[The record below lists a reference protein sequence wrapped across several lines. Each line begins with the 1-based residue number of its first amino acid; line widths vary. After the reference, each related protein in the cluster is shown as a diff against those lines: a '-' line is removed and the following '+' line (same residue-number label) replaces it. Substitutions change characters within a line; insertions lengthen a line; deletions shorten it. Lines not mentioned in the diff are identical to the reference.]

1 MEAIILAGGKGTRL
15 KDVIRDIPKPMAP
28 IHGKPF
34 LEYLVIQL
42 ARWNIRD
49 IILSVGY
56 KYDIIQ
62 DYFRDGKRWDVHIR
76 YSVEDSPLGT
86 GGAIRESARLIDDD
100 SFLVMNGDSYFDLD
114 FDLFLAFHLLKKSS
128 LSLALAT
135 QDDTG
140 RYGRVTVDN
149 SGKVTGFLEKSSE
162 NPGLINSGI
171 YLFNRNTMSIFPPG
185 NVSLEHDT
193 LPQLIGKGL
202 YAIVINTFFI
212 DIGIP
217 KDYKYLQ
224 YHYKELPPITRLK
237 STHAFYQP

>member
-15 KDVIRDIPKPMAP
+15 KDVVRDIPKPMAP

-49 IILSVGY
+49 IVLSVGY
-56 KYDIIQ
+56 KYEIIQ
-62 DYFRDGKRWDVHIR
+62 DYFKDGKRWNATIR

-100 SFLVMNGDSYFDLD
+100 NFLVMNGDSYFDLD
-114 FDLFLAFHLLKKSS
+114 FDIFRTFHLSKKSS
-128 LSLALAT
+128 LSLALAAR
-135 QDDTG
+135 DDTD

-149 SGKVTGFLEKSSE
+149 SGKVIGFQEKSSD

-171 YLFNRNTMSIFPPG
+171 YFFSRNMLSIFPPG
-185 NVSLEHDT
+185 NVSLEQNT

-202 YAIVINTFFI
+202 YAMAINAFFI

-217 KDYKYLQ
+217 NDYLFLNN
-224 YHYKELPPITRLK
+224 HYSMLL
-237 STHAFYQP
+237 S